1 MVGGGGGGDGLS
13 GLANLLSKP
22 DVMAA
27 VNILGQLSSIG
38 GRSSGWHGRNA
49 SYMVVGLPLAS
60 FFPEF
65 LVPSILNPCPLC

>member
-1 MVGGGGGGDGLS
+1 MVGGGGSDGLS

-38 GRSSGWHGRNA
+38 GGAPAG
-49 SYMVVGLPLAS
+49 VGGMHQVNTL
-60 FFPEF
+60 
-65 LVPSILNPCPLC
+65 IN